1 MNTPHLIGF
10 PGLGIGPFE
19 INPIAVKIFG
29 REIAWYGIII
39 TLSFIIGFFYSIW
52 RGKKEGIKPD
62 DMIDIAFSIPVAII
76 GARLYYVVF
85 EMENYHTFYDVIAT
99 WEGGL
104 AVYGGIIFGVATAFF
119 ISRYKKISFLNVMDS
134 VSPAIILGQAIG
146 RWGNFT
152 NAEAYGG
159 LTELPWRM
167 SIQGVNSG
175 AVLLVHPTFLY
186 ESVWNL
192 IGFVILSLL
201 FKKKKF
207 NGEIFLMYISWYGFG
222 RMLIEGL
229 RTDSLYLGPVR
240 ISQILGGVCFVFG
253 ILLIIVLFIRQKN
266 HALANGEYVSILT
279 SESDTPVLEEKT
291 IPAEISEQK
300 PEIENTGNSATINK
314 EESLEEEK

>member
-19 INPIAVKIFG
+19 ISPIAVKILG
-29 REIAWYGIII
+29 REIAWYGILI
-39 TLSFIIGFFYSIW
+39 TISFFIGFFYSIW

-85 EMENYHTFYDVIAT
+85 EMENYHSFYDVIAT

-104 AVYGGIIFGVATAFF
+104 AIYGGIIFGVGTAFF
-119 ISRYKKISFLNVMDS
+119 ISRHKKISFLNVMDS

-152 NAEAYGG
+152 NAEAYGQI
-159 LTELPWRM
+159 TDLPWRM
-167 SIQGVNSG
+167 SIQSVHSG
-175 AVLLVHPTFLY
+175 TVLLVHPTFLY
-186 ESVWNL
+186 ESLWNL

-201 FKKKKF
+201 FKRKKF
-207 NGEIFLMYISWYGFG
+207 NGEIFIMYISWYGFG

-229 RTDSLYLGPVR
+229 RTDSLYLGALR
-240 ISQILGGVCFVFG
+240 ISQIVGGLCFVFG
-253 ILLIIVLFIRQKN
+253 ILLLIILFIRQKN
-266 HALANGEYVSILT
+266 RALADGEYVSILANESAAND
-279 SESDTPVLEEKT
+279 SEPKEKEEKVEK
-291 IPAEISEQK
+291 ADNLSDGDNGGDK
-300 PEIENTGNSATINK
+300 NN
-314 EESLEEEK
+314 EEDSLEEEK